1 MEMQF
6 ESGPGDRNGMILDS
20 LPDPVLFFNEAGELG
35 YANDMAEALIGR
47 GNGSPRR
54 FCDIVDC
61 GASTY
66 AQVIGDIARHSGS
79 GCVRGR
85 PGLQKD
91 GAPLL
96 FQVKA
101 VDGGAICTLARPHT
115 EQCGSGGT
123 GEVVRREGEQRQAED
138 MRLIYDLLRK
148 ITQSIN
154 LDETMD
160 SIVKSM
166 PVLLRLDN
174 CIILLLHGREITSI
188 KATEYVEKLFGQL
201 RFNIDD
207 LIATREAIDKKRTVV
222 INDAKNNPNISQR
235 LVEMFNSS
243 AVMVLPLIAR
253 DRTLGVMWLSDS
265 TVGRRFTE
273 LEIEDANLIS
283 GQAAIAI
290 DNAMLFQQL
299 SQANRQL
306 EESYERLK
314 SLDRMKMEFF
324 TLLSHELRTP
334 LTTIKGYADLL
345 EDGVLGPLNEDQRD
359 KLAKISAGVDR
370 LTKIVDNLSDLS
382 SIASRKYT
390 MDILPVSLND
400 LIGEVVRGIA
410 FLAERKK
417 INLSW
422 DVPADLPMV
431 NVDRA
436 RISQVVL
443 NIVNNAIK
451 YTPPGG
457 SVTIRAKDEADHVIV
472 SVHDTGIG
480 IPKKDLENIFSGFFH
495 AGYKLSYEYK
505 GAGLGLAL
513 SKGIIES
520 HGGRIW
526 AESEVGKGSTFY
538 FTLPKW
544 RMQPKKNARR
554 RNDVD
559 G

>member
-1 MEMQF
+1 MRMQF
-6 ESGPGDRNGMILDS
+6 DSGPGERSGRILDS
-20 LPDPVLFFNEAGELG
+20 LPDPVLFFDDTGELR
-35 YANDMAEALIGR
+35 YANAAAEALIG
-47 GNGSPRR
+47 GSDGSPRR
-54 FCDIVDC
+54 FCDVVDC
-61 GASTY
+61 GASAFT
-66 AQVIGDIARHSGS
+66 QLIDDIR
-79 GCVRGR
+79 RGAVPDRLRSR
-85 PGLQKD
+85 PGLEKG

-96 FQVKA
+96 FQVKP
-101 VDGGAICTLARPHT
+101 VDGGVVCTLACPCAVPGEAWSLRECLRP
-115 EQCGSGGT
+115 
-123 GEVVRREGEQRQAED
+123 GEARCQAED

-148 ITQSIN
+148 ISRSIN
-154 LDETMD
+154 LDETLD

-174 CIILLLHGREITSI
+174 CLILFLHGREITSI
-188 KATEYVEKLFGQL
+188 KATDYVEKQFGKL
-201 RFNIDD
+201 KFNIDE
-207 LIATREAIDKKRTVV
+207 LVATREAVDKKHTVV
-222 INDAKNNPNISQR
+222 INDARNNPHISQK
-235 LVEMFNSS
+235 LVEMFNST

-273 LEIEDANLIS
+273 LEIEEANLIS
-283 GQAAIAI
+283 GQAAIAM
-290 DNAMLFQQL
+290 DNAMLFKQL

-314 SLDRMKMEFF
+314 SLDNVKMEFF
-324 TLLSHELRTP
+324 ALLSHELRTP

-345 EDGVLGPLNEDQRD
+345 QDGVLGPLNDEQRD
-359 KLAKISAGVDR
+359 KLLKISAGVDR

-382 SIASRKYT
+382 SIASRRYT
-390 MDILPVSLND
+390 MDILPVSLKD
-400 LIGEVVRGIA
+400 LISEVARGIA
-410 FLAERKK
+410 FLAERKG
-417 INLSW
+417 IRLSW

-431 NVDRA
+431 YVDRA
-436 RISQVVL
+436 RISQVIL

-457 SVTIRAKDEADHVIV
+457 RITIRAKDERDHVLV

-480 IPKKDLENIFSGFFH
+480 IAKKDLENIFSGFYH

-538 FTLPKW
+538 FTLPKMAPGN
-544 RMQPKKNARR
+544 R
-554 RNDVD
+554 
-559 G
+559 